1 MLNKENSSANSKIL
15 ISSNDVSIVEVGPRD
30 GLQNEASIVSLA
42 DKIRLIENLADAGL
56 THIEAGSF
64 VSPKWVPQMADSLAV
79 FEGLERQSDVIYSA
93 LTPNIKGFEAAMR
106 AKADEVAIFTAA
118 SESFT
123 QKNINCSISES
134 IERFIPLIDAAKSK
148 NLRVRAYVSCI
159 LGCPYEGEISHKK
172 VIEVTQ
178 RLLELG
184 CYEVSLGDTI
194 GVGRPHETKILLQNM
209 HKEFSQDKL
218 ALHFHDTYGQAIAN
232 QYVALELGF
241 RRFDSSVAGLGGCP
255 YAQGASGN
263 VSTED
268 LVYMLEGAGM
278 NTGIDLDKLI
288 LAGHQICRSL
298 NRANHS
304 NVANAHGF
312 HPEGGLQ

>member
-1 MLNKENSSANSKIL
+1 MLNNKNSLANSSTST
-15 ISSNDVSIVEVGPRD
+15 SSNDVSIVEVGPRD
-30 GLQNEASIVSLA
+30 GLQNEASVVALA
-42 DKIRLIENLADAGL
+42 DKIRLIEMLADAGL
-56 THIEAGSF
+56 KHIEAGSF

-79 FEGLERQSDVIYSA
+79 FEALSRQPNVIYSA
-93 LTPNIKGFEAAMR
+93 LTPNIKGFESAML

-123 QKNINCSISES
+123 QKNINCSIEES
-134 IERFIPLIDAAKSK
+134 IERFIPLIDAAKNN

-159 LGCPYEGEISHKK
+159 LGCPYEGDISHKQ
-172 VIEVTQ
+172 VIDVSQ

-194 GVGRPHETKILLQNM
+194 GVGRPHETQALLQTM
-209 HKEFSQDKL
+209 LKEFSTDQL

-255 YAQGASGN
+255 YAKGASGN

-288 LAGHQICRSL
+288 FAGHQICRSL

-304 NVANAHGF
+304 NVANARGF
-312 HPEGGLQ
+312 HSEGEHS

>member
-1 MLNKENSSANSKIL
+1 MTIKIGINGFGRMGRLTMRAAFDWDDIEIVHINDPAGNAETLAHLLNFDSVQGRWHHDARSDAIAEKTSDGEVIIINNKTINCTQNVATQDTDWSKC
-15 ISSNDVSIVEVGPRD
+15 DVVI
-30 GLQNEASIVSLA
+30 EASG
-42 DKIRLIENLADAGL
+42 KIK
-56 THIEAGSF
+56 T
-64 VSPKWVPQMADSLAV
+64 
-79 FEGLERQSDVIYSA
+79 
-93 LTPNIKGFEAAMR
+93 
-106 AKADEVAIFTAA
+106 KA
-118 SESFT
+118 
-123 QKNINCSISES
+123 
-134 IERFIPLIDAAKSK
+134 
-148 NLRVRAYVSCI
+148 
-159 LGCPYEGEISHKK
+159 
-172 VIEVTQ
+172 
-178 RLLELG
+178 
-184 CYEVSLGDTI
+184 
-194 GVGRPHETKILLQNM
+194 LLQNM
-209 HKEFSQDKL
+209 LKEFSNDQL

-298 NRANHS
+298 NRANQS